1 MNLIKA
7 IRLEVRAVTAN
18 RFAMFILFLQPVLI
32 MACLFIAGNSDNISP
47 ETGELIRAF
56 DDFAPRV
63 LAIALIYICAQTT
76 MLRIVGERKAEGG
89 TLDRERLG
97 IDNFSHFFGK
107 FIANSFFALL
117 QCIILFVVGLML
129 GLEIKGSYGTFF
141 ILLFLAALFGLALG
155 LTVSVFAKTKLQAAY
170 IIPLIVIILMIFG
183 GVTIPLSY
191 MPENIHSIAEQ
202 LPITVVYNGLTTIRN
217 GSSTDNVNNKIIII
231 SIWTIILLLIGSIKY
246 YKEKG

>member
-7 IRLEVRAVTAN
+7 IRLEGRAVTAN

-32 MACLFIAGNSDNISP
+32 MACLRIAGDSYIPGTVTRS
-47 ETGELIRAF
+47 F
-56 DDFAPRV
+56 DFFAPAV
-63 LAIALIYICAQTT
+63 LAISLIYICAQTT

-117 QCIILFVVGLML
+117 QCILLLVVGRIL
-129 GLEIKGSYGTFF
+129 GLEIKGFLGTFF
-141 ILLFLAALFGLALG
+141 TLLFFAALFGLALG

-170 IIPLIVIILMIFG
+170 VIPLIVIILMIFG
-183 GVTIPLSY
+183 GVIIPISA
-191 MPENIHSIAEQ
+191 MPEYIRSIVEK
-202 LPITVVYNGLTTIRN
+202 LPITVVFNGLTAIQN
-217 GSSTDNVNNKIIII
+217 GSLTDDINIKIFIIF
-231 SIWTIILLLIGSIKY
+231 IWTITLLLIGSIKY
-246 YKEKG
+246 SLEKG

>member
-7 IRLEVRAVTAN
+7 IRLEGRAVTAN

-32 MACLFIAGNSDNISP
+32 MACLRIAGDSNFIPPGSIEP
-47 ETGELIRAF
+47 IRSF
-56 DDFAPRV
+56 DYFAPAV
-63 LAIALIYICAQTT
+63 LAISLIYICAQTT

-117 QCIILFVVGLML
+117 QCTLLLLVGLIL
-129 GLEIKGSYGTFF
+129 GLEIKGSVGIFF

-155 LTVSVFAKTKLQAAY
+155 LIVSVFAKTKLQAAY

-183 GVTIPLSY
+183 DVIIPVSA
-191 MPENIHSIAEQ
+191 MPENIRSIAEH
-202 LPITVVYNGLTTIRN
+202 LPITVVYNGLTTIQN
-217 GSSTDNVNNKIIII
+217 NSSTEVNSKMIIIF
-231 SIWTIILLLIGSIKY
+231 IWTIILLLIGIIKY
-246 YKEKG
+246 SIEKG